1 MSSTSTA
8 IGIDLGGTRIKGVV
22 VDADGIIIDQ
32 QYHAIEN
39 KNWKE
44 TIIDTVESLFENNP
58 GEHLIGISAP
68 GIPDE
73 QNAAIAY
80 MPGRLAGLECLDWSD
95 VFFQRVWV
103 ANDAIAALAAEK
115 SFGVAMGLQ
124 HAIMITL
131 GTGVGGALLINGQIY
146 QGAFQK
152 AGHVGH
158 ISLDNHGEP
167 DICGMPGSLEDAIG
181 NCTISKR
188 SLGRYQYTHELIE
201 DYLKGDHF
209 AQLIWLD
216 SIRQLAVGIA
226 SLTNV
231 LSPEAVILGG
241 GITEAGKALFDPL
254 EKYLAS
260 YEWRAGGRKAQILKA
275 AYGDLAGAIGAAGFA
290 MMQHKNT

>member
-1 MSSTSTA
+1 MNSAATA

-22 VDADGIIIDQ
+22 VNEEGDILDQ
-32 QYHAIEN
+32 QYHTIVN
-39 KNWKE
+39 DNWKE
-44 TIIDTVESLFENNP
+44 TIIDTVESLTEKNP

-73 QNAAIAY
+73 QNSAIKY
-80 MPGRLAGLECLDWSD
+80 MPGRLAGLEGLDWSD

-115 SFGVAMGLQ
+115 RFGVAKELE
-124 HAIMITL
+124 HAILITL

-158 ISLDNHGEP
+158 ISLDNQGEP
-167 DICGMPGSLEDAIG
+167 DICGMPGSLENAIG

-188 SLGRYQYTHELIE
+188 SLGRYQYTHELID
-201 DYLKGDHF
+201 DYKRGDHF

-216 SIRQLAVGIA
+216 SIRQLAIGIA
-226 SLTNV
+226 SLTNI

-241 GITEAGKALFDPL
+241 GITEAGNALFDPL
-254 EKYLAS
+254 EKFLAS
-260 YEWRAGGRKAQILKA
+260 FEWRAGGNRAMILKA
-275 AYGDLAGAIGAAGFA
+275 AHGDLAGAIGAAGFA
-290 MMQHKNT
+290 MMQQKKI